1 MEMRKGNQMRQREV
15 KRTWKGLTMVL
26 GAVLGTGLVL
36 AACSSGS
43 PSATDPTTTTRPPVT
58 TSTTSPRV
66 TTTTVPEP
74 TPTPRSTTTT
84 TTAAVDSVTMA
95 IDAFQAANGPAKG
108 WVITSTQTSAD
119 PSYVLFKLGPA
130 PGYETSYQG
139 GYGFVQHQASG
150 AWLVIGFGTFGV
162 GCPSDGSTAPAVPA
176 QVLSGFGLSCS
187 S

>member
-1 MEMRKGNQMRQREV
+1 MRKGNQMRQSEM
-15 KRTWKGLTMVL
+15 KHTRTSRMLVL
-26 GAVLGTGLVL
+26 GAVLSAGLVL
-36 AACSSGS
+36 AACSNGT

-150 AWLVIGFGTFGV
+150 AWLVIGFGTFAV